1 NAEAEKAKAEKE
13 QAAKEAELANKQKE
27 EAKAKDQKTKDDQ
40 AVADQQNVV
49 TTSQEKVADAKAD
62 TAAKQADLTAK
73 ENALKDKQAATKQA
87 QNTLDSSKEELKGH
101 KGINLPANF
110 TPDYY
115 KKLSEQEKQAME
127 KEALALNKVFP
138 ENQADVAKAT
148 EMINVKNPTEKQ
160 KQQMSDYVVGL
171 INDVREKLGLQKL
184 KISNQA
190 MRFAWDV
197 AKYDNPKEF
206 DHDVNAINRAA
217 KENGF
222 KEYPRQNFY
231 ENLSMGYFETINGT
245 ISQLEFEK
253 AARKTIAD
261 MLFDDESSAYSH
273 IDSLLK
279 GDTTNMAVS
288 ISGDLN
294 D

>member
-1 NAEAEKAKAEKE
+1 
-13 QAAKEAELANKQKE
+13 
-27 EAKAKDQKTKDDQ
+27 
-40 AVADQQNVV
+40 
-49 TTSQEKVADAKAD
+49 
-62 TAAKQADLTAK
+62 
-73 ENALKDKQAATKQA
+73 
-87 QNTLDSSKEELKGH
+87 
-101 KGINLPANF
+101 
-110 TPDYY
+110 
-115 KKLSEQEKQAME
+115 
-127 KEALALNKVFP
+127 
-138 ENQADVAKAT
+138 
-148 EMINVKNPTEKQ
+148 
-160 KQQMSDYVVGL
+160 
-171 INDVREKLGLQKL
+171 
-184 KISNQA
+184 
-190 MRFAWDV
+190 
-197 AKYDNPKEF
+197 KEF

-222 KEYPRQNFY
+222 KEFPGQNFY

-294 D
+294 DISAKIHIISYNQSKLVEASTYEEGTAPVFKSKETLQKEVATNQENLATAKQAESDAQQAKSVSQQALNTAKATQATAEKELSVHKATLANLQAVATKSTTNYEEKVRQTATAEKSLQQTKDQLV